1 MDFSKKLNSLP
12 ILQKVLISLFI
23 TLIVYL
29 TLVRPLRIN
38 FGQNYLFPKI
48 SKIANNHSILI
59 ETNFRRIYTKIS
71 EQSSPIG
78 FGIPFGGY
86 FWLPL
91 SIFFALKNK
100 PAIYGLVLYNLFL
113 LIIPPLLFI
122 QFLKGE
128 KWLSLFFDINEMIF
142 LSIFLISM
150 FFSLRETYQQW
161 VLDNMGQLYE

>member
-38 FGQNYLFPKI
+38 FGQNYLFSKI

-71 EQSSPIG
+71 DQSSPIG

-86 FWLPL
+86 LWLPL

-142 LSIFLISM
+142 LGIFLISM
-150 FFSLRETYQQW
+150 FFSLKETHQKW
-161 VLDNMGQLYE
+161 AVESRGNPDE

>member
-48 SKIANNHSILI
+48 SKIANNHGILI

-71 EQSSPIG
+71 DQSSPIG

-86 FWLPL
+86 FWLPF
-91 SIFFALKNK
+91 SIFIALKNRS
-100 PAIYGLVLYNLFL
+100 AIYGLLMYQLFL
-113 LIIPPLLFI
+113 LTIPPFLFI
-122 QFLKGE
+122 QLLKGQ
-128 KWLSLFFDINEMIF
+128 KWLAFFFDINEMLF
-142 LSIFLISM
+142 LVIFLISI
-150 FFSLRETYQQW
+150 FFSLKETHQKR
-161 VLDNMGQLYE
+161 LLEK

>member
-23 TLIVYL
+23 TLIVYIA
-29 TLVRPLRIN
+29 LVRPLRIN

-71 EQSSPIG
+71 DQSSPIG

-86 FWLPL
+86 SWLPL

-161 VLDNMGQLYE
+161 VLENRGQLYE

>member
-1 MDFSKKLNSLP
+1 MDSSKKLNSPP

-71 EQSSPIG
+71 DQSSPIG

-86 FWLPL
+86 FWLPF
-91 SIFFALKNK
+91 SIFFALKNRS
-100 PAIYGLVLYNLFL
+100 AIYGLLIYQLFL
-113 LIIPPLLFI
+113 LIIPPLLFVQLI
-122 QFLKGE
+122 KGQR
-128 KWLSLFFDINEMIF
+128 WLAFFFDINEILF
-142 LSIFLISM
+142 LVIFLISI
-150 FFSLRETYQQW
+150 FFSLKETHQRR
-161 VLDNMGQLYE
+161 LLEK

>member
-23 TLIVYL
+23 TLIVYI

-71 EQSSPIG
+71 DQSSPTG

-86 FWLPL
+86 FWLPF
-91 SIFFALKNK
+91 SIFLALNSRS
-100 PAIYGLVLYNLFL
+100 AIYGLLIYQLFL
-113 LIIPPLLFI
+113 LIIPPLLFV
-122 QFLKGE
+122 QLLKGRR
-128 KWLSLFFDINEMIF
+128 WLAFFFEVNEMLF
-142 LSIFLISM
+142 LVIFLISI
-150 FFSLRETYQQW
+150 FFSLKATHQRYLLEKK
-161 VLDNMGQLYE
+161 V

>member
-71 EQSSPIG
+71 DQSSPTG

-86 FWLPL
+86 FWLPF
-91 SIFFALKNK
+91 SIFLALKSRS
-100 PAIYGLVLYNLFL
+100 AIYGLLLYQLFL
-113 LIIPPLLFI
+113 LIIPPLLFVQLI
-122 QFLKGE
+122 KGQR
-128 KWLSLFFDINEMIF
+128 WLAFFFDVNEMLF
-142 LSIFLISM
+142 LVIFLISI
-150 FFSLRETYQQW
+150 FFSLKGTHQRYLLEKK
-161 VLDNMGQLYE
+161 V